1 MRFSFE
7 KNKMFSPNRFFD
19 MFNSVINTFDLRELQ
34 MSEGGDVLLGLM
46 VKKILL

>member
-7 KNKMFSPNRFFD
+7 KNKMFSPNRFSD

-34 MSEGGDVLLGLM
+34 MSGGGMFYLV
-46 VKKILL
+46 